1 MRKIFIL
8 LLFSMALL
16 TGCIHNDLPYPVV
29 VPNITSMT
37 VQDAVEVDIDYE
49 ARVVTVYVSETTDLT
64 KVVIQS
70 VDYDVDIT
78 KPSIQLLGVHDLT
91 TPLKFQL
98 TTYQDYDWIIRAVRP
113 VERYFTI
120 EGQIGSSIIDDYNCR
135 VVAMVS
141 EGTDITNLKVTSLK
155 LGPKDISTYSLA
167 PEQMKDFTGGL
178 DLEVTAFGLT
188 ELWTIYVEET
198 EVSVEISKINPWTTS
213 AYVSAMAAAGK
224 ETVFHYRAKGSTDW
238 MTVDSANVT
247 SDGGSYTAHITGLQP
262 SSDYEVMVSCGDDK
276 TPVEEFTT
284 APATKIPNGS
294 FEYASLVSGSNYYK
308 FYDPSCGVEEGE
320 YMFWGS
326 GNGEGPE
333 GINGSANMGII
344 ITTIDKNSKIDGN
357 QSVCAQ
363 TSQMAG
369 ILAAGNLFT
378 GQFAGLVGTEG
389 GMVNFGRPWSTRP
402 VALKLY
408 CRYTTS
414 NIDIIGKKLPPGV
427 TLTKEDLDRAQ
438 IKVAIGTWDYRT
450 YGGTKDS
457 PVHINTTD
465 ASTFVDFNKD
475 PKTIAN
481 GDLIIHKDGYFLN
494 GASKVDAVTSEWAE
508 YTIPLNYH
516 DLETLPTHIIVSCAS
531 SQFGDYF
538 TGCSSSKLWI
548 DKVELVY

>member
-1 MRKIFIL
+1 MRKIFIS

-16 TGCIHNDLPYPVV
+16 AGCIHNDLPYPVV

-155 LGPKDISTYSLA
+155 LGPKDITTYSLA
-167 PEQMKDFTGGL
+167 PDQMKDFTGGL

-198 EVSVEISKINPWTTS
+198 EVSVEIAKLNPWTTS

-224 ETVFHYRAKGSTDW
+224 ETVFYYRTKGSTDW

-262 SSDYEVMVSCGDDK
+262 LSDYEVMVSCGDDK

-284 APATKIPNGS
+284 APATRIPNGS
-294 FEYASLVSGSNYYK
+294 FEYASLVRGSNYYK

-333 GINGSANMGII
+333 GVNGSANMGII
-344 ITTIDKNSKIDGN
+344 ITTIDKNSKIDGK

-378 GQFAGLVGTEG
+378 GQFAGLVGTSG
-389 GMVNFGRPWSTRP
+389 GKVNFGRPWTSRP
-402 VALKLY
+402 TALKIWCKYQTGKINILNN
-408 CRYTTS
+408 S
-414 NIDIIGKKLPPGV
+414 NLGV
-427 TLTKEDLDRAQ
+427 SKDDYDRAQ
-438 IKVAIGTWDYRT
+438 IKVAVGTWDFKK

-457 PVHINTTD
+457 PVHVNTTD
-465 ASTFVDFNKD
+465 ASTFVDFYTDKS
-475 PKTIAN
+475 TIAN
-481 GDLIIHKDGYFLN
+481 GDLIIYNDGYMINN
-494 GASKVDAVTSEWAE
+494 GEKVTATTSGWIE
-508 YTIPLNYH
+508 YIIPLDYRQF
-516 DLETLPTHIIVSCAS
+516 TTYPTHIVISCAT

-538 TGCSSSKLWI
+538 TGYDGGRLWI
-548 DKVELVY
+548 DAAELIYE

>member
-1 MRKIFIL
+1 
-8 LLFSMALL
+8 MALL

-98 TTYQDYDWIIRAVRP
+98 TTYQDYDWIIKAVRP

-135 VVAMVS
+135 VIAMVS

-155 LGPKDISTYSLA
+155 LGPKDITTYSLA
-167 PEQMKDFTGGL
+167 PEQMRDFSGGL

-198 EVSVEISKINPWTTS
+198 EVSVEISKINPWTAS